1 MIKVSAVHLEGN
13 VYELAIKDVNKVLDR
28 RKVIAKDEEE
38 ALEYGQIYLSDFC
51 ERTKTSRESVGLSA
65 KSAQPLGFVNGKPY
79 YEILEDGRPVFEWR
93 DGRPVVGFVE
103 YAAFGFEGVSPI
115 VDYEK
120 DSPVYLVRSTEP
132 AKEVVEVVKDEKI

>member
-65 KSAQPLGFVNGKPY
+65 KSAQPLGLVNGKPY
-79 YEILEDGRPVFEWR
+79 YEILEDGTPVFEWR
-93 DGRPVVGFVE
+93 DGRPVVAFVE
-103 YAAFGFEGVSPI
+103 YAAFGFEGTSPI
-115 VDYEK
+115 VGYEK
-120 DSPVYLVRSTEP
+120 DNPIYLVRSTEHP
-132 AKEVVEVVKDEKI
+132 KEVVAKDEKI

>member
-28 RKVIAKDEEE
+28 RKVIAKKEEE

-65 KSAQPLGFVNGKPY
+65 KSAQPLGLVNGKPY
-79 YEILEDGRPVFEWR
+79 YEILEDGTPVFEWR
-93 DGRPVVGFVE
+93 DGRPVVAFVE
-103 YAAFGFEGVSPI
+103 YAAFGFEGTSPI
-115 VDYEK
+115 VGYEK
-120 DSPVYLVRSTEP
+120 DNPIYLIRSAVP
-132 AKEVVEVVKDEKI
+132 PKEEVMKDEKI

>member
-51 ERTKTSRESVGLSA
+51 ERTKTSRESVCLSA
-65 KSAQPLGFVNGKPY
+65 KSVQPLGFVNGKPY
-79 YEILEDGRPVFEWR
+79 YEILEDGTPVFEWR
-93 DGRPVVGFVE
+93 DGRPVVAFVE
-103 YAAFGFEGVSPI
+103 YAAFGFEGTSPI
-115 VDYEK
+115 VGYEK
-120 DSPVYLVRSTEP
+120 DNPIYMVRSTEP
-132 AKEVVEVVKDEKI
+132 PKEVVAKDEKI